1 MQIQIRD
8 SSALS
13 AQSLTFLPPDTQSRV
28 FESRLT
34 ISAFNPPP
42 SLVAYYLYNIQRDC
56 WPVFSCPGSSI
67 PTSPDSLYWQLC
79 WIQNPPDQTR
89 TTSSNLKGGCPHKSC
104 VAAFSNINFTFF
116 SLTFFFTLIQLF
128 HINSN
133 PHFHISYI
141 NFNFP
146 HSVLIRFY
154 SLVYVQFY
162 HKMTDISSISINKLV
177 NKVCLSKLFWNNRF
191 GPDSTLR
198 VTVFK
203 TNRLIDQA
211 FFKCCC

>member
-13 AQSLTFLPPDTQSRV
+13 AQSLTFLPHDTQSRV

-116 SLTFFFTLIQLF
+116 SHFFL
-128 HINSN
+128 HINST
-133 PHFHISYI
+133 
-141 NFNFP
+141 FP
-146 HSVLIRFY
+146 HKFQSTFSHFIHKF
-154 SLVYVQFY
+154 QF
-162 HKMTDISSISINKLV
+162 TTQCPDQILLFSICPI
-177 NKVCLSKLFWNNRF
+177 LSQN
-191 GPDSTLR
+191 D
-198 VTVFK
+198 
-203 TNRLIDQA
+203 
-211 FFKCCC
+211 